1 MKNGKATSVPS
12 MGPKDRKQPM
22 QNASAPAMGGRNLSK
37 SPMHP
42 VSAPAAG
49 VNDGWNHAE
58 TIHEAEG
65 HPRSSIAG
73 SEPVK
78 EAKSTH
84 GSKQT
89 DIARAM
95 WREGVASGH
104 DAHGDAAVPVKHTG
118 TDSLHKENPAVQ
130 TKARA
135 DHFRRIGGGA
145 NAHGE
150 NTKLN
155 QHNNQ

>member
-12 MGPKDRKQPM
+12 MGGKSRANNMSD
-22 QNASAPAMGGRNLSK
+22 PAMGGRNLSK

-42 VSAPAAG
+42 VSAPAMG
-49 VNDGWNHAE
+49 VSDGYDHSE
-58 TIHEAEG
+58 SIHEAEG
-65 HPRSSIAG
+65 HPRSSVAG
-73 SEPVK
+73 TAGVK
-78 EAKSTH
+78 DAKSTH

-89 DIARAM
+89 DTAREM

-104 DAHGDAAVPVKHTG
+104 DANGDAATPAKYTG
-118 TDSLHKENPAVQ
+118 HDSYHKENPGVQ

-145 NAHGE
+145 NAHGD
-150 NTKLN
+150 NAVSK

>member
-1 MKNGKATSVPS
+1 MKNGKATSMPS
-12 MGPKDRKQPM
+12 MGGMNRANNM
-22 QNASAPAMGGRNLSK
+22 SSPAMGGRNLSK

-42 VSAPAAG
+42 VSAPSMG
-49 VNDGWNHAE
+49 VSDGYDHAQD
-58 TIHEAEG
+58 IKDAEG
-65 HPRSSIAG
+65 LPVG
-73 SEPVK
+73 SVHSAHEKAQVK
-78 EAKSTH
+78 DAKSTH

-89 DIARAM
+89 DTAREM
-95 WREGVASGH
+95 WREGVHSGH
-104 DAHGDAAVPVKHTG
+104 DAHGDAATPAKYTG
-118 TDSLHKENPAVQ
+118 HDSLHKENPGVQ

-150 NTKLN
+150 NAVTK